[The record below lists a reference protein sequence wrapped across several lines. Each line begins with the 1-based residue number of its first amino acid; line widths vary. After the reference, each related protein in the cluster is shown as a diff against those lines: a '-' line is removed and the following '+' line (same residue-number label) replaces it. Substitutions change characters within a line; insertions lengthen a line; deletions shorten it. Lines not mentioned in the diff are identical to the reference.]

1 VSHSWQTPHARL
13 DEKPLRV
20 GAIGCGSHS
29 TTAIWPE
36 LPAAGLVLHAVC
48 SRDID
53 HATAAAQRFGV
64 NRAFDNAEQML
75 DEVELD
81 ALVVVVPPEAFAQYI
96 RLAIERGLPA
106 FVEKPGANSAEEG
119 SELAAQATEAG
130 VEVVVGYQKR
140 FAAAFRKARSLIAEK
155 DFGQPTL
162 GSFTWAMGP
171 FHQRFSLRDW
181 LFENPVHHFDLARY
195 FLGEISELEA
205 RVIEVGQ
212 EFALVVTGRSN
223 SGALVSIRANTTAS
237 WEQHN
242 EAVEIFG
249 LGYSVLVENV
259 DTCVYRPPDGPELVW
274 RPNYTVPCPATFSG
288 QTLGYG
294 AGLAH
299 FRDVIRGDM
308 RADSDLASAAATLE
322 LAAEITR
329 IVEG

>member
-1 VSHSWQTPHARL
+1 MSHSWQAPHGRL

-36 LPAAGLVLHAVC
+36 LPAAGLVLQAVC

-64 NRAFDNAEQML
+64 NRAFDNAERML
-75 DEVELD
+75 DEIELD
-81 ALVVVVPPEAFAQYI
+81 ALVVEAFVQYI

-106 FVEKPGANSAEEG
+106 FVEKPGANSAEEA
-119 SELAAQATEAG
+119 SALAAQATEAG

-140 FAAAFRKARSLIAEK
+140 FGTAFRKAKSLIAER

-195 FLGEISELEA
+195 FLGEISGLEA
-205 RVIEVGQ
+205 RVIEVGR
-212 EFALVVTGRSN
+212 EFALVVAGRSS

-249 LGYSVLVENV
+249 LGHSVLVDNV

-274 RPNYTVPCPATFSG
+274 RPNYTVPSPATFSG

-299 FRDVIRGDM
+299 FHDVIRGDTT
-308 RADSDLASAAATLE
+308 ADSDLASAAATLE
-322 LAAEITR
+322 LAGEIAR
-329 IVEG
+329 IVES

>member
-1 VSHSWQTPHARL
+1 VSHSWQAPHARL
-13 DEKPLRV
+13 DEKILRV

-36 LPAAGLVLHAVC
+36 LPAAGLVLQAVC

-53 HATAAAQRFGV
+53 HATAAADRFGV
-64 NRAFDNAEQML
+64 NRAFDNAERML
-75 DEVELD
+75 DEIELD

-96 RLAIERGLPA
+96 RLAIERELPA
-106 FVEKPGANSAEEG
+106 FVEKPGANSAEEA

-130 VEVVVGYQKR
+130 VQFVVGYQKR
-140 FAAAFRKARSLIAEK
+140 FGAAFRRARSLIAEEG
-155 DFGQPTL
+155 FGQPTL

-195 FLGEISELEA
+195 FLGEILELDA
-205 RVIEVGQ
+205 RVIEVGG
-212 EFALVVTGRSN
+212 EFAIVVTGRSS
-223 SGALVSIRANTTAS
+223 SGSLVSIRANTTAS

-249 LGYSVLVENV
+249 LGHSVLVDNV

-274 RPNYTVPCPATFSG
+274 RPNYTVPSPGSFSG

-294 AGLAH
+294 AGLVH
-299 FRDVIRGDM
+299 FHDVIRGDTT
-308 RADSDLASAAATLE
+308 ADSDLASAAATLE
-322 LAAEITR
+322 LAGEIAL
-329 IVEG
+329 IIEA